1 MRWDMKKLFLRRA
14 EFGPLWEP
22 WEVDE
27 IGRNS
32 SELWLTV
39 SQFIERPSAPL
50 NCKIRLLRISFWSF
64 HYSKRALRRWRVF
77 RYRCKSM
84 EEYIFLLGILFLDT
98 RQVKARKRK
107 FVKSQTRI
115 KQRSQ
120 KIRLFKLNVIV
131 ATGALKLIWK
141 SVEENRKRPPSY
153 GNQISNLSPFEVTFL
168 IFICCAL

>member
-1 MRWDMKKLFLRRA
+1 MRWDMKKLFLRA

-50 NCKIRLLRISFWSF
+50 NCKIRLLRISFCSF

-84 EEYIFLLGILFLDT
+84 EENC
-98 RQVKARKRK
+98 
-107 FVKSQTRI
+107 
-115 KQRSQ
+115 
-120 KIRLFKLNVIV
+120 RL
-131 ATGALKLIWK
+131 AT
-141 SVEENRKRPPSY
+141 
-153 GNQISNLSPFEVTFL
+153 FFT
-168 IFICCAL
+168 FICCLKSRNLQIAIEKRSKIISKTLPCHKKIKEIPRGIPNFGYVASVINLEAR